1 MLVVGRMSKDDEV
14 EILADGEVDSP
25 APPTRRAMFGNLRI
39 KDDATLNNPS
49 SALKIQGKETHI
61 FTSEQKQIVIEHPVG
76 SDTAVA
82 KQFDETTP
90 GLLLLRGAYTLM
102 AVLMGGFL
110 FVFCVQLILFLFLGL
125 AIESGLTSKQEEF
138 HFGVFFGTLLTIPA
152 FLIGMANAMTIA
164 MAFVADTW
172 NGHKL
177 MKTIIKVTRR
187 P

>member
-1 MLVVGRMSKDDEV
+1 MIEDEV
-14 EILADGEVDSP
+14 EILVDGKADSAPP
-25 APPTRRAMFGNLRI
+25 APPVTRRAMLGNLRI
-39 KDDATLNNPS
+39 SDDATLNNPS
-49 SALKIQGKETHI
+49 SSVMIKGHETHI
-61 FTSEQKQIVIEHPVG
+61 FTTEQKQIVIQHPQG
-76 SDTAVA
+76 TDTAIA

-90 GLLLLRGAYTLM
+90 GLMLLRGAYTLI
-102 AVLMGGFL
+102 ATLMGGFL

-172 NGHKL
+172 NGNKF
-177 MKTIIKVTRR
+177 MKTIIKVRQIL
-187 P
+187 